1 MREKMN
7 FDDLIK
13 RLDSIKE
20 DPNEMDDVVV
30 DAINVAIKHIQD
42 HLGETDGGFA
52 GDYFSDDSKMKP
64 LKDIL
69 LDYALAQK
77 QQLNK

>member
-1 MREKMN
+1 MKAEEYRKLVNKINAISE
-7 FDDLIK
+7 DSADLQ
-13 RLDSIKE
+13 
-20 DPNEMDDVVV
+20 DVVD

-64 LKDIL
+64 LQAIL
-69 LDYALAQK
+69 INYAKAQK
-77 QQLNK
+77 DQLS

>member
-1 MREKMN
+1 MN
-7 FDDLIK
+7 AEEYRKLVNKISAISE
-13 RLDSIKE
+13 DSSE
-20 DPNEMDDVVV
+20 LQDVVD

-64 LKDIL
+64 LQAIL
-69 LDYALAQK
+69 FNYAKAQK
-77 QQLNK
+77 DQIS